1 MKGSKQTTVA
11 KARMSEKGA
20 YTKLIILGAGKPH
33 TGDTPS
39 AVRMA
44 TGNVRVLE
52 WLLAAFNSHIDER
65 PTFVAGY
72 HADEV
77 KKHFADLL
85 TVIENAAWQETGSVG
100 SLFCVSLTD
109 VDTAIVS
116 YSDVLF
122 RAELVDTALQGEA
135 PIAIGYDSAWRRRYT
150 VRSESD
156 LERCEK
162 VIVRNGSVLRCGA
175 DMPVDWATGEFAG
188 FAVFRDK
195 AMEELKRLQKHN
207 NAALAK
213 MNLTGLIEYVRAK
226 GYDTHAVDLNGHW
239 AEVRDTRD
247 IARFVLG
254 TKAETLSRLRDL
266 VQRSEIQDQISFT
279 VKEWTDSAGDIIRR
293 ARKRFGDSLLV
304 VRSSALSEDSFSSAN
319 AGAYTSVL
327 NVEPNNGLSEAIER
341 VINSYMHAASDDQ
354 VLVQPML
361 TDVVMSGVAF
371 TRTLERGAP
380 WYVINYST
388 DGGTEGVTSG
398 SSADHK
404 TLFVRR
410 GLQSEDRLDV
420 RSLTVLTAIRE
431 IEDLLDYD
439 YLDIEFAVDSSGIVH
454 VLQVRP
460 VAANSSAESTQT
472 VTDAD
477 IEQAIEEAGRT
488 WDRLAGG
495 PPHLAGG
502 RAMYGVMPDWN
513 PAEIIGTCPGAMA
526 ESLYRYLIMNE
537 VWATQRAEY
546 GYRDV
551 RPQPLLVNFGGR
563 PYVDVRASF
572 TSFVPAC
579 VPEKLAGR
587 LVDFYLEWLRANPN
601 SHDKVEFDVVPTCIA
616 PGFEQWE
623 RRLSDSG
630 RFSTSEIERL
640 REGLLGITKGA
651 FYRCSQDLAQIDQLE
666 QRFQTVDSADGIDP
680 LERARILLED
690 CRCYGTLPFSHL
702 ARSGFVAV
710 TLLRRAVET
719 GVITNTARESFLST
733 VRTVSHTLTED
744 ARSTASGSMS
754 WNEFVS
760 KYGHLRPG
768 TYDIVS
774 FRYDADPERFLR
786 PLVEH
791 AREAEVE
798 AENSG
803 PWEREK
809 SRFFAALHE
818 LELPS
823 DEKLV
828 ESFMRDAIQGREYA
842 KFVFS
847 RNLSSALEA
856 LAELGNDLGLT
867 REEMAELPLESI
879 IALRDTRYVAGKRGS
894 QLQSILKSSKQWR
907 AVALASELP
916 PLVTDRADF
925 DAFEISADTP
935 NFVGSKSVS
944 APAIDLAR
952 QSLAIT
958 PENNSSAVTGAIV
971 LTPQADP
978 GYDWLFGQGIAGLIT
993 LYGGANSHM
1002 AIRAA
1007 EFGLSAAIGVG
1018 EQRYRELSKGRMIE
1032 LDPVAKTLRA
1042 IG

>member
-1 MKGSKQTTVA
+1 MQQTKGNTQ
-11 KARMSEKGA
+11 
-20 YTKLIILGAGKPH
+20 LIILGAGKPH
-33 TGDTPS
+33 AGDAPS

-44 TGNVRVLE
+44 TGNLRVLD
-52 WLLAAFNSHIDER
+52 WLLAAFKSHIDER

-77 KKHFADLL
+77 RSHFADLL
-85 TVIENAAWQETGSVG
+85 TVVENPAWQETGSVG
-100 SLFCVSLTD
+100 SLFCVPLTD

-122 RAELVDTALQGEA
+122 RGELVDAALQSDA
-135 PIAIGYDSAWRRRYT
+135 PVVLGYDSAWRRRYT

-156 LERCEK
+156 LVRCEK
-162 VIVRNGSVLRCGA
+162 VIVREGSVLRCGA
-175 DMPVDWATGEFAG
+175 EMPVDWATGEFVG
-188 FAVFRDK
+188 FAVFRGK
-195 AMEELKRLQKHN
+195 ALDAVRRQQEQN
-207 NAALAK
+207 NVALAEL
-213 MNLTGLIEYVRAK
+213 NLTGLIEYLRSQ
-226 GYDTHAVDLNGHW
+226 GYRTHSVDLHGHW

-254 TKAETLSRLRDL
+254 TKAQTLSRLRDL
-266 VQRSEIQDQISFT
+266 VQRSEIQDQVSFT
-279 VKEWTDSAGDIIRR
+279 IQDWHRSESQIVGRVRE
-293 ARKRFGDSLLV
+293 RFRDSLLV

-327 NVEPNNGLSEAIER
+327 NVEANEGLHEAVER
-341 VINSYMHAASDDQ
+341 VINSYQDATPDDQ
-354 VLVQPML
+354 VLVQPMV
-361 TDVVMSGVAF
+361 TDVTMSGVAF

-398 SSADHK
+398 ASEDHK
-404 TLFVRR
+404 TLFVKR
-410 GLQSEDRLDV
+410 GLECQDRLDS
-420 RSLTVLTAIRE
+420 RSLTVLTAVRE
-431 IEDLLDYD
+431 IEALLDYD
-439 YLDIEFAVDSSGIVH
+439 SLDIEFAVEHNGTVH

-460 VAANSSAESTQT
+460 VAVSSAHYATES

-477 IEQAIEEAGRT
+477 VEEAMDEARRT
-488 WDRLAGG
+488 WDRLSEC
-495 PPHLAGG
+495 PPHLPGG

-513 PAEIIGTCPGAMA
+513 PAEIIGTRPGALA
-526 ESLYRYLIMNE
+526 ESLYRYLIMDE

-551 RPQPLLVNFGGR
+551 RPQPLLVNFAGR

-572 TSFVPAC
+572 SSFVPSS
-579 VPEKLAGR
+579 VPDELAGR

-601 SHDKVEFDVVPTCIA
+601 SHDKVEFKVVPTCLA
-616 PGFEQWE
+616 PGFEHWE
-623 RRLSDSG
+623 RRLSDFG
-630 RFSTSEIERL
+630 GFSVSEIETL
-640 REGLLGITKGA
+640 REGLLGITRGA
-651 FYRCSQDLAQIDQLE
+651 FHRCRGDLSWIEKLQHRFQRIDDRHQIDP
-666 QRFQTVDSADGIDP
+666 V
-680 LERARILLED
+680 ERARILLED
-690 CRCYGTLPFSHL
+690 CRRYGTLPFSHL
-702 ARSGFVAV
+702 ARSAFVAV

-719 GVITNTARESFLST
+719 GIISNAARESFLST

-744 ARSTASGSMS
+744 ARSTASGAMS
-754 WNEFVS
+754 WNDFVS

-774 FRYDADPERFLR
+774 PRYDADPQRFLR

-798 AENSG
+798 PENSG
-803 PWEREK
+803 SWTREK
-809 SRFFAALHE
+809 SQFFTALRH
-818 LELPS
+818 LDLPN
-823 DEKLV
+823 DEEQV

-847 RNLSSALEA
+847 RNLSKALEA
-856 LAELGNDLGLT
+856 LAELGSDLGLS
-867 REEMAELPLESI
+867 RDEIAELPLESI
-879 IALRDTRYVAGKRGS
+879 LTLRDARYAPKQRGLHLRSIVETGKH
-894 QLQSILKSSKQWR
+894 WR
-907 AVALASELP
+907 AIASVCELP
-916 PLVTDRADF
+916 PLLTAKSDF

-935 NFVGSKSVS
+935 NFVGSRSVAARS
-944 APAIDLAR
+944 VDLAR
-952 QSLAIT
+952 ESLT
-958 PENNSSAVTGAIV
+958 VSAEHALPAVSGAIV

-978 GYDWLFGQGIAGLIT
+978 GYDWLFGQGIAGLVT

-1007 EFGLSAAIGVG
+1007 EFGLPAAIGVG
-1018 EQRYRELSKGRMIE
+1018 EQRYRELSKGQVIE
-1032 LDPVAKTLRA
+1032 IDPMAKTLRV